1 MDTVFG
7 DPERRQMLH
16 APRSGQVPA
25 YVEKNPR
32 YRSEKRRKERLLR
45 SHIQQQKLL
54 VPTGSASPHTT
65 AAGGTSGE
73 ASASGLSHVR
83 QQVRLEKDL
92 KFGFS
97 QVILTLTSSV
107 DRSV

>member
-1 MDTVFG
+1 
-7 DPERRQMLH
+7 MLH

-25 YVEKNPR
+25 YIEKNPR

-54 VPTGSASPHTT
+54 VPTGSASPP
-65 AAGGTSGE
+65 AGGTSGE
-73 ASASGLSHVR
+73 ASASLAHDVR

-97 QVILTLTSSV
+97 QVILTLTSSI

>member
-1 MDTVFG
+1 
-7 DPERRQMLH
+7 MLH
-16 APRSGQVPA
+16 APKSGQVPA

-32 YRSEKRRKERLLR
+32 YRSEKRRKERLLH

-54 VPTGSASPHTT
+54 LPTGSASPHTT
-65 AAGGTSGE
+65 AGVPSGE
-73 ASASGLSHVR
+73 ASASDLYHVR

-107 DRSV
+107 DRSGY